1 MKRANALNGISVACS
16 ITHNNEVIVCN
27 TITQY
32 NNMVKSVT
40 LSKSHLRKMAE
51 KHHRLLKL
59 TYTNLWTKQPVQQPV
74 QKLKL
79 SIFKKEKGRKLEGI
93 GISKQNQ
100 LIKKKKKIR
109 NPSVDKKG
117 IPTVIEQLLQALFES
132 PVYIKNVHLAQGSR
146 HAKWAHYEGSPNN
159 LYLCMLLPMSIS
171 CRKSETN
178 SCFPTPQMLCT
189 CKE

>member
-100 LIKKKKKIR
+100 LIKKKKKSETLLLTR
-109 NPSVDKKG
+109 RAFL
-117 IPTVIEQLLQALFES
+117 QLLNNYCKPFLS
-132 PVYIKNVHLAQGSR
+132 PQS
-146 HAKWAHYEGSPNN
+146 
-159 LYLCMLLPMSIS
+159 
-171 CRKSETN
+171 T
-178 SCFPTPQMLCT
+178 
-189 CKE
+189 